1 MAGQSSTLYLPCH
14 LCVNAGVCVHHSA
27 WVEIN
32 AGVYDI
38 QRCTHF
44 MQRLGA
50 LRSDVMWVMLADL
63 LLPPHWGVT
72 GGNYVKPCFLRLLF
86 LTPHLL
92 LFRKVHFHVHFHFLS
107 TYIMNLYTTKVKWG
121 LNPRAG
127 ENTVGQ
133 KFCFLQQ
140 PVETEN
146 VCERPRLNREQ
157 LSKTHT
163 CFSASGEW
171 NRLLQVSAAEIRWCS
186 LERLSKG
193 CCQRWE

>member
-1 MAGQSSTLYLPCH
+1 MQ
-14 LCVNAGVCVHHSA
+14 VCVCITA
-27 WVEIN
+27 PE
-32 AGVYDI
+32 
-38 QRCTHF
+38 
-44 MQRLGA
+44 
-50 LRSDVMWVMLADL
+50 LRSMQVCMTYRGVHTSCSASVLWGVMWCEWCWLICCCLHTEESQEVIMWSL
-63 LLPPHWGVT
+63 V
-72 GGNYVKPCFLRLLF
+72 FLRLLF

-133 KFCFLQQ
+133 KFGFLQQ
-140 PVETEN
+140 PVETDG